1 MSNEEKQKIVKW
13 LNEIMLEHLNE
24 IKTYEDAA
32 TFQETQMNLMGFVC
46 DVVPRRINELNV

>member
-46 DVVPRRINELNV
+46 DVVPRRINELND